1 MLRSIRPKRATS
13 NPAAARRAKPKL
25 RAAVAAGYL
34 HFTHVLVDTDLD
46 GHRSRPDFHLL
57 IMALSILAAVDC
69 FGCSPEASQELG
81 PVPAPD
87 GQDAVHSGAGS

>member
-1 MLRSIRPKRATS
+1 MS

-34 HFTHVLVDTDLD
+34 DFAHVQVDTDLD
-46 GHRSRPDFHLL
+46 GLHARPDFQLL
-57 IMALSILAAVDC
+57 IMALSIFAAVDC
-69 FGCSPEASQELG
+69 FGRSLEARQDLG

-87 GQDAVHSGAGS
+87 GQEAFHSGAGS

>member
-1 MLRSIRPKRATS
+1 MS

-34 HFTHVLVDTDLD
+34 DFAHVQVDTGLD
-46 GHRSRPDFHLL
+46 GLRSRPDFQLL
-57 IMALSILAAVDC
+57 IMALSIFVAVDC
-69 FGCSPEASQELG
+69 FGCFPEASQELG
-81 PVPAPD
+81 PVSAPD